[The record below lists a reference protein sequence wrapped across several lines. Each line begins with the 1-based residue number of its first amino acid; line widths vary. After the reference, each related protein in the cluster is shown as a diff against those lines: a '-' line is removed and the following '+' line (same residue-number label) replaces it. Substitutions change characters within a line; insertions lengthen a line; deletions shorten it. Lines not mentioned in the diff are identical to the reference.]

1 MTGRVVVKTRPV
13 FEITRR
19 GRELL
24 RLNKIREIY
33 DAVEE
38 YFAGIMLFIG
48 LTLIFINVILRYFW
62 GRPQSI
68 LDEFSVY
75 FVVWG
80 ILAGMGVALK
90 HNHHIKVDIL
100 YQTLSIKA
108 RRIMS
113 IFANCLGLAFTLFYT
128 YFGYQLVTNYII
140 SGQRSADSQ
149 FPLWIV
155 NLIMPISGILFSIRF
170 LEKIY
175 LLLKDGGKGWLKI
188 EREGGHH

>member
-1 MTGRVVVKTRPV
+1 M
-13 FEITRR
+13 
-19 GRELL
+19 